1 MLINVAG
8 DDVAWSPR
16 SNQWLDRSADVLV
29 NVPTAV
35 RMTIPAVDIVR
46 SNLLVGNPDSAV
58 AVDATAYRGQILAL
72 GDVTLNGTRITGAG
86 LTAGHLPSCTADR
99 LSDERRDPAA
109 TIDLKAP
116 LTESTLTLEGPVVD
130 PILDRAV
137 VATLLDAP
145 GAPSDRPGALPES
158 TTSSTS
164 STTTTSTTTTTSS
177 PTAGIV
183 DADSVMQRPVPGAAF
198 ALGGAAT
205 SSNWWI
211 GLPVA
216 LLGGALLAMSW
227 VGAGPLRR
235 PGWMSPTALVGRIKR
250 LH

>member
-1 MLINVAG
+1 MLINIAG
-8 DDVAWSPR
+8 DDVTWSPR

-29 NVPTAV
+29 NVPTAARV
-35 RMTIPAVDIVR
+35 TIPAVDTVR
-46 SNLLVGNPDSAV
+46 SNLLVGSPDSAV
-58 AVDATAYRGQILAL
+58 AVDAAAYRGQLLAL

-99 LSDERRDPAA
+99 LSGERRDPAA

-116 LTESTLTLEGPVVD
+116 VTESTLALEGPVVD
-130 PILDRAV
+130 QVLTRA
-137 VATLLDAP
+137 AADTTLLNAP
-145 GAPSDRPGALPES
+145 AAPSDRPGAVPES
-158 TTSSTS
+158 TTS
-164 STTTTSTTTTTSS
+164 STTTTSTTTTTSA
-177 PTAGIV
+177 PIAGV
-183 DADSVMQRPVPGAAF
+183 ADADSAMRRPVPGAAF

-227 VGAGPLRR
+227 LGAGPIRR
-235 PGWMSPTALVGRIKR
+235 PGWMAPSALIDRIKR